1 MKPLTNYRHFLTQ
14 VTPIINS
21 LVSTH
26 SRNAHLKGQQ
36 FIHSPYR
43 AIGPHKSQGRCGQSS
58 HEGKCQINSI
68 PLKPQWCKHLQGE
81 STMDWQ
87 FLKFLRCGQFM
98 NITAFTASYCTLA
111 KSLPKAFFTYISL
124 TNTSPYQYG
133 CMLKWNKCILYL
145 WWPCPVDTRVP
156 HSLRLPSSHPS
167 SLPFP
172 SRLPKQGTR
181 RYFKWLQFS
190 SINRSQSS
198 DTLSIEVSWAQQL
211 HLQQLPR
218 NACLYLEADSP
229 PHIKGGNC

>member
-14 VTPIINS
+14 VTPITNS
-21 LVSTH
+21 LVSMH

-58 HEGKCQINSI
+58 HEGECQISSI
-68 PLKPQWCKHLQGE
+68 PLKPQWCKHLPGE
-81 STMDWQ
+81 STTNWQ
-87 FLKFLRCGQFM
+87 FLKCLRCGQFM
-98 NITAFTASYCTLA
+98 NTTTSQLSPPAIVLSLSHFPKLSSHITYKYFTIPVWMYA
-111 KSLPKAFFTYISL
+111 KVE
-124 TNTSPYQYG
+124 
-133 CMLKWNKCILYL
+133 LYL
-145 WWPCPVDTRVP
+145 WWPCPVDARVL
-156 HSLRLPSSHPS
+156 HSL
-167 SLPFP
+167 P
-172 SRLPKQGTR
+172 SRLPQQGTR

-211 HLQQLPR
+211 QLQQLPR